1 MATLRIRPPTER
13 HWAPLISPVSPSTA
27 SSSPHD
33 SSSLSARCRLL
44 ASRFG
49 ENAVHEDDHFE
60 HPEPQPQQQPQ
71 TSPLL
76 QGRASPKTPSPSRA
90 APFPLSPISPRT
102 VLHSQLHPPPTPEG
116 THILNEILEE
126 EAETPRTEKDVTSE
140 WAPPRLDVPTTTATG
155 GREQPQGLY
164 GSSLPADDEVSSSS
178 YEPLAFSPLAARR
191 GSRFSFER
199 FDASQGDDDD
209 DLTEA
214 TVEEREA
221 ELRQTLKDGAT
232 WLPVDV
238 WLVDGELLVGRKME
252 DLESTRTFS
261 SCSVEP
267 LLRIF
272 STSNP
277 PIGHAHHRRRSSIFS
292 HIKPHSPLQLV
303 LRLRTPAS
311 LTFPYVLD
319 ALQPLHDAS
328 LLTSYCPNAG
338 TTTPAVITVVSSSAE
353 GAEMVPA
360 EDLEAVHGPR
370 FVYRDAPTSSLD
382 STNPAALD
390 PQLTPVAAGVLKE
403 STGWDG
409 QTPVTDEQRQRIVEQ
424 VESAHRRGIKVRYEG
439 LPHFPVHVR
448 ENVRSTLVSLG
459 VDYL

>member
-1 MATLRIRPPTER
+1 MATLRISTPAER
-13 HWAPLISPVSPSTA
+13 TWAPLISPVSPASASTT
-27 SSSPHD
+27 PHD
-33 SSSLSARCRLL
+33 SHSLSARCRLL

-60 HPEPQPQQQPQ
+60 HPEPQQR
-71 TSPLL
+71 
-76 QGRASPKTPSPSRA
+76 GASPKTPSPSRA
-90 APFPLSPISPRT
+90 APFPLSPISPRS
-102 VLHSQLHPPPTPEG
+102 VPHSQLHPPPTPEG

-126 EAETPRTEKDVTSE
+126 EAETPRGDKDVTSA
-140 WAPPRLDVPTTTATG
+140 WAPPRLDVPTG
-155 GREQPQGLY
+155 GDGDTLPLSPGQPQGLY
-164 GSSLPADDEVSSSS
+164 GSSMPADDEVSSSS
-178 YEPLAFSPLAARR
+178 YEPPAFSPLAARR
-191 GSRFSFER
+191 GSRFSFDR
-199 FDASQGDDDD
+199 FDVPQNGDDD

-221 ELRQTLKDGAT
+221 ELRQTLRDGAT

-238 WLVDGELLVGRKME
+238 WLVDGELLQVGRRME
-252 DLESTRTFS
+252 ELESTRTFS
-261 SCSVEP
+261 SCFVEP

-292 HIKPHSPLQLV
+292 QIKPHSPLQLV
-303 LRLRTPAS
+303 LRLHTPAS

-338 TTTPAVITVVSSSAE
+338 TTTPAVITVVSSSAD

-360 EDLEAVHGPR
+360 EDLEAVHGSR
-370 FVYRDAPTSSLD
+370 FVYRDAPISSLL
-382 STNPAALD
+382 STNSSALD
-390 PQLTPVAAGVLKE
+390 PQLTPVAAGVLKD

-409 QTPVTDEQRQRIVEQ
+409 QSPVTDEQRQKIVEQ
-424 VESAHRRGIKVRYEG
+424 VEGAHRRGIKIRYEG
-439 LPHFPVHVR
+439 LPQFPVHVR
-448 ENVRSTLVSLG
+448 ENIRSTLVALG